1 MRVGVD
7 IDGVLYP
14 FVDQFAKWL
23 GVHPLPVDRWEFFL
37 DWGLTAE
44 AFVGEC
50 GKAVDGGHL
59 FRAGDPMP
67 GAFDLLWDLRE
78 DGHEVILVTARNF
91 GKPGASETATRE
103 WLDEHKMAYDELHF
117 AEDKTQFNLDWHL
130 DDSPD
135 VVLSFNGTPTNCVV
149 LDAPYNSH
157 IGGRRVLTLDGYRQ
171 MIKAGAGETR
181 VTNATTGGEKGSKL
195 ARYDLLP
202 AEPLRQVAEHY
213 GRGAAKYADRNWERG
228 YDWSL
233 SFAALQ
239 RHAWQFWGG
248 EDLDPET
255 RSHHMA
261 AVVFHALALMEF
273 SAAHPELDDR
283 PKATQ

>member
-1 MRVGVD
+1 MVRV
-7 IDGVLYP
+7 
-14 FVDQFAKWL
+14 
-23 GVHPLPVDRWEFFL
+23 
-37 DWGLTAE
+37 T
-44 AFVGEC
+44 
-50 GKAVDGGHL
+50 
-59 FRAGDPMP
+59 
-67 GAFDLLWDLRE
+67 
-78 DGHEVILVTARNF
+78 
-91 GKPGASETATRE
+91 
-103 WLDEHKMAYDELHF
+103 
-117 AEDKTQFNLDWHL
+117 
-130 DDSPD
+130 
-135 VVLSFNGTPTNCVV
+135 
-149 LDAPYNSH
+149 
-157 IGGRRVLTLDGYRQ
+157 
-171 MIKAGAGETR
+171 ETR
-181 VTNATTGGEKGSKL
+181 VTNPTTGGEKGSKL

-273 SAAHPELDDR
+273 SATHPELDDR
-283 PKATQ
+283 PKAAQ